1 MDLTLG
7 TQYVLAGV
15 VIGLLYA
22 LMAVGITFIHSMM
35 KMVNWSMGEYYMM
48 GSYLQFALITYLLGP
63 RLWFL
68 GVPMAFAVLFVVGIY
83 IQKLVLRP
91 MFVGESARR
100 DDFATVVTIAMMVMF
115 RNLAVVLGGP
125 YQYSVPDY
133 FPPTSLGPLPISGNR
148 LMAMAGTVLILS
160 GFYLF
165 IKYTWFG
172 TALRGMAQNRVGI
185 QTAGVDVKRLDSI
198 AFGIGVGLAAA
209 AGALLAPVFLV
220 WPEAGAVPTMKG
232 FEIIVIGGLGSIPGS
247 LVAALLLGLVES
259 LGSVYVS
266 ASYRDLFGFILLIGV
281 LLFRPTGLW
290 GERERVA

>member
-1 MDLTLG
+1 LDPTLA
-7 TQYVLAGV
+7 TQYVLAGI

-48 GSYLQFALITYLLGP
+48 GSYLQYLLITHLVGP
-63 RLWFL
+63 QLWFL
-68 GVPMAFAVLFVVGIY
+68 GVPMAFAVLFVFGFY

-148 LMAMAGTVLILS
+148 LMAMVGTVLIL
-160 GFYLF
+160 GVFYLF

-220 WPEAGAVPTMKG
+220 WPETGAVPTMKG

-247 LVAALLLGLVES
+247 IVAALLLGLVES
-259 LGSVYVS
+259 LGSVLVS

-281 LLFRPTGLW
+281 LVLRPTGLW